1 MADPAGALIDLG
13 ELPRSG
19 RRLQPRVA
27 AVARPPLP
35 YRTVLAV
42 LAIVLLATA
51 AGAAHRDPPDAPV
64 IVPAGPG
71 DATFVAGDRF
81 FVVSTGPEP
90 AGGAVPD
97 KIISTYALPAGTLLS
112 YTTVAVTGAIF
123 DVTAAGR
130 TVLVSY
136 QVDSVGAEST
146 VALAAG
152 TDHAIWR
159 RPARMIGVSAAD
171 GLVLLRENSPQFG
184 PLNWY
189 GVDLATGA
197 VRWRLEQPVRGY
209 ITEVRDAGGLPRA
222 LVTVNLDGVL
232 TIRDAATAAITAETT
247 IAVPADWPRRGIALW
262 PDGDLVLAGDQA
274 GTTAYELP
282 DLAERWHAPVD
293 LRSAFVGP
301 GCGDAV
307 CLFSP
312 RDGGVTVL
320 DRATG
325 RTRWASERWTY
336 GDPVG
341 GYLLAGG
348 GDGKH
353 LAVVNLATGRLRGD
367 LGPWRTAGA
376 PLPDGSMVV
385 LREPSVDTIV
395 WYGRLDPATLGVQDV
410 GAADGV
416 SGDCEVTGAVLVC
429 RRVDGSA
436 GVWRLTRRGDGR

>member
-1 MADPAGALIDLG
+1 MA
-13 ELPRSG
+13 
-19 RRLQPRVA
+19 A
-27 AVARPPLP
+27 AAAR
-35 YRTVLAV
+35 
-42 LAIVLLATA
+42 
-51 AGAAHRDPPDAPV
+51 AHRDPPDAPV
-64 IVPAGPG
+64 IVPARPG
-71 DATFVAGDRF
+71 DATFVAGDRL
-81 FVVSTGPEP
+81 FVVSAGPEP
-90 AGGAVPD
+90 AGGAVQN

-112 YTTVAVTGAIF
+112 DTTVAVTGAIF
-123 DVTAAGR
+123 DVTAVRG

-136 QVDSVGAEST
+136 QVDSAGAEST

-171 GLVLLRENSPQFG
+171 GLVLLRKNSPQFG

-209 ITEVRDAGGLPRA
+209 ITEVGDAGSPSA

-232 TIRDAATAAITAETT
+232 SLRDPATAAITAETT
-247 IAVPADWPRRGIALW
+247 ITVPADWPRRGIALW

-282 DLAERWHAPVD
+282 DLAERWHAPVG

-348 GDGKH
+348 SDGKH
-353 LAVVNLATGRLRGD
+353 LDVVNLATGRLRGD

-376 PLPDGSMVV
+376 LLADGSMMV
-385 LREPSVDTIV
+385 LREPSADNIV
-395 WYGRLDPATLGVQDV
+395 WYGRLDSANLGVQDV

-416 SGDCEVTGAVLVC
+416 SGDCEVTGTVLVC

-436 GVWRLTRRGDGR
+436 GVWRLTRHGDGR